1 LLYRR
6 FDGNG
11 RARITLADYYLEDF
25 EPGRVYTSPTQTISD
40 EEALDFAR
48 RYDPQYFH
56 VDAVAARDSVFG
68 GLVLGGFQ
76 TAALA
81 WTLVLKTGMFDKSA
95 LAGIGVDEL
104 RWHKPVRPGD
114 TLRCDFSLLDARMS
128 RTHDDRGVARF
139 RYQVK
144 NQRDETVLSL
154 IIIQM
159 LRRRPGPASGQAN
172 SGGNSG

>member
-6 FDGNG
+6 LDGNG
-11 RARITLADYYLEDF
+11 RAVMTGATVADYYLEDF
-25 EPGRVYTSPTQTISD
+25 EPGRVYTSSTQTIGP

-56 VDAVAARDSVFG
+56 LDPVAARDSVFG

-95 LAGIGVDEL
+95 LAGIGLDEL

-114 TLRCDFSLLDARMS
+114 TLRCDFALVDARSS
-128 RTHDDRGVARF
+128 RTHNDRGVARF
-139 RYQVK
+139 RYEVK
-144 NQRDETVLSL
+144 NQRDEIVLSL
-154 IIIQM
+154 IMIQM
-159 LRRRPGPASGQAN
+159 LRRRPAPN
-172 SGGNSG
+172 RT

>member
-1 LLYRR
+1 M
-6 FDGNG
+6 
-11 RARITLADYYLEDF
+11 ADYYLEDF
-25 EPGRVYTSPTQTISD
+25 EPGHTYTSATHTISN

-56 VDAVAARDSVFG
+56 LDPVAARDSVFG

-81 WTLVLKTGMFDKSA
+81 WALVLKTGMFDKSA
-95 LAGIGVDEL
+95 LAGIGLDEL

-114 TLRCDFSLLDARMS
+114 SLRCDFTLLDARVS
-128 RTHDDRGVARF
+128 RSHTDRGVARF
-139 RYQVK
+139 RYEVK

-154 IIIQM
+154 IMIQM
-159 LRRRPGPASGQAN
+159 LRRRPGLDGT
-172 SGGNSG
+172 